1 MLAFLFSPDPPAI
14 PTPPSQKAS
23 LVAEERVFQGRLGVD
38 PPGSDAVSPMALAA
52 STPDAFGVEF
62 SEAGTRAIAP
72 LPIQLAQNVQAAE
85 DGTGTVVDQVGDR
98 FDIDGGTQAG
108 DNLFHS
114 FEAFGLDAD
123 QVANF
128 IAEYGIENILGRIT
142 GGDPSII
149 DGLIQMSG
157 GDANLYLINPAG
169 ILFGPNASLDLPA
182 SFTATTADRIGFGSG
197 WFRATGDNDFAS
209 LVGAPQQFAFIR
221 SDGGA
226 IVNLGDLQVDDG
238 QSLSLLGGTVIN
250 MGTLAAPQGQVTI
263 AAVPG
268 ENLVRISQDGI
279 LLSLEIPEP
288 QADELLSSIDPLSL
302 PELLTGA
309 DIEPDTGIA
318 VNPDGTLQVGTATV
332 EPTSGTAIA
341 SGTVTVADTT
351 SPTAM
356 GGTIAL
362 VGDRVALLDAT
373 LDSSGTRGGGTVLV
387 GGSFQG
393 QGPVPNATQ
402 TYVDAT
408 TIRANAIQQGNGG
421 EVSIWADDRTQFSG
435 TIHARGGAESGD
447 GGMVEVSGGQHL
459 AFRGHVDLSAPQGEL
474 GTLLLDPENIVIVN
488 GNGGANDD
496 QLDADVPDPGDSSGT
511 IFDDDDPGTTFT
523 LSETTLEAIV
533 GDIILLATNDIII
546 EDLADN
552 TLNTQVPFGQ
562 RLQFIADADGDGT
575 GAFQMDPT
583 DTLQTDGGAVFIS
596 GAELQVGNIRTT
608 AFFTTSGEVN
618 LSSTGMLTAGNIE
631 TAGGDVLLSS
641 VGDLQV
647 GAILI
652 RPDFDP
658 NVTGDVIL
666 TSEAGNVELFT
677 VNNEDIFG
685 TVRISAA
692 ELFRATGTFEAF
704 FTPFAGIP
712 GAANM
717 PVSIRT
723 TTGADEP
730 IRIRYGG
737 AVDADPNLSTVGGNV
752 PPVDP
757 FTITIGGDGAPF
769 SVGPEVVGVID
780 PDAGEL
786 VDGNRNEVY
795 APRPIPDDVSGT
807 SGAIAVSPGNGVL
820 YGSVEDIPFVPDDD
834 LGGEDPGDVGGG
846 EDPGDVG
853 GEDPGDVGGGED
865 PGDVGGG
872 EDPGDVGG
880 GEDPGDEPGGGDV
893 GGGDPDTPSSNDDP
907 LDTAG
912 VDEGIL
918 LATDEAQSSTPPR
931 SDQCDVRNAEVPKVF
946 SAFAPS
952 FGNTAPD
959 PCLEPDRDDP
969 ILQIESSE
977 SSDNP

>member
-1 MLAFLFSPDPPAI
+1 MLAFLFSPDPPII
-14 PTPPSQKAS
+14 PAPPSQ
-23 LVAEERVFQGRLGVD
+23 
-38 PPGSDAVSPMALAA
+38 AVSPVTEERAFQGQGVTHPPSVGDGSPMSLTAPM
-52 STPDAFGVEF
+52 PDAFGVEF
-62 SEAGTRAIAP
+62 SDTEARAIAP

-182 SFTATTADRIGFGSG
+182 SFTATTADGIGFGSG

-209 LVGAPQQFAFIR
+209 LVGSPQQFAFIR
-221 SDGGA
+221 SEGGSV
-226 IVNLGDLQVDDG
+226 VNLGDLQVDDG

-250 MGTLAAPQGQVTI
+250 MGTLTAPQGQVTI

-268 ENLVRISQDGI
+268 ENLVRISQDGM

-302 PELLTGA
+302 PELLTGG
-309 DIEPDTGIA
+309 DVEPDTGIA
-318 VNPDGTLQVGTATV
+318 VNPDGTLQMGTATV
-332 EPTSGTAIA
+332 EPTSGTAIV

-351 SPTAM
+351 SPTAT
-356 GGTIAL
+356 GGAIAV

-387 GGSFQG
+387 GGGFQG
-393 QGPVPNATQ
+393 QGSVPNATQ

-408 TIRANAIQQGNGG
+408 TIRANAIQQGDGG

-459 AFRGHVDLSAPQGEL
+459 AFEGNIDLSAPQGEF
-474 GTLLLDPENIVIVN
+474 GILLLDPENIIIVN

-511 IFDDDDPGTTFT
+511 IFDDDDPGATFT

-552 TLNTQVPFGQ
+552 TLSTQVPFGQ
-562 RLQFIADADGDGT
+562 RLQFIADADGDGI
-575 GAFQMDPT
+575 GVFQMDPG
-583 DTLQTDGGAVFIS
+583 DTLQTDGGAVFVS

-608 AFFTTSGEVN
+608 AFFTASGEVN
-618 LSSTGMLTAGNIE
+618 LSSTGTLTAGNIE
-631 TAGGDVLLSS
+631 TRASDVVLAS

-652 RPDFDP
+652 LADPDSD
-658 NVTGDVIL
+658 VRGDVIL
-666 TSEAGNVELFT
+666 SSEAGDVELFT
-677 VNNEDIFG
+677 INHQDLFG
-685 TVRISAA
+685 RVRISAA

-704 FTPFAGIP
+704 FTPFANIP
-712 GAANM
+712 GVANM

-723 TTGADEP
+723 ATGASEP

-737 AVDADPNLSTVGGNV
+737 AVDADPNLSTAGGNV

-786 VDGNRNEVY
+786 VGGNRNEVY

-820 YGSVEDIPFVPDDD
+820 YGSVEDIPFIPDDD
-834 LGGEDPGDVGGG
+834 L
-846 EDPGDVG
+846 G

-880 GEDPGDEPGGGDV
+880 GEDPGDVGGGEDPGNVGGDESGGGDV

-918 LATDEAQSSTPPR
+918 LATDEAQSTTPTR
-931 SDQCDVRNAEVPKVF
+931 SDQCDVSNTEAPKVF
-946 SAFAPS
+946 AAFAPL
-952 FGNTAPD
+952 FGRTVPD
-959 PCLEPDRDDP
+959 PCLDADRDDP

-977 SSDNP
+977 SSDDR

>member
-1 MLAFLFSPDPPAI
+1 MLAILFSPEPPAI
-14 PTPPSQKAS
+14 PTHPAQEAS
-23 LVAEERVFQGRLGVD
+23 LVAEERVFQGHLGVD
-38 PPGSDAVSPMALAA
+38 PPGTDAVSPMALAA
-52 STPDAFGVEF
+52 PTPDAFGVEF
-62 SEAGTRAIAP
+62 SEAGTRAIARVP
-72 LPIQLAQNVQAAE
+72 LQLAQNVQAAD

-98 FDIDGGTQAG
+98 FDIHGGTQAG

-128 IAEYGIENILGRIT
+128 IAEYGLENVLGRIT

-149 DGLIQMSG
+149 NGLIQMSG

-182 SFTATTADRIGFGSG
+182 SFMATTADGIGFGSG
-197 WFRATGDNDFAS
+197 WFRATGENDFAS
-209 LVGAPQQFAFIR
+209 LVGPPQQFAFIR

-226 IVNLGDLQVDDG
+226 VVNLGDLEVNDG
-238 QSLSLLGGTVIN
+238 QSLSLVGGTVIN
-250 MGTLAAPQGQVTI
+250 MGTLTAPQGQVTI

-268 ENLVRISQDGI
+268 ENLVRISQEGM
-279 LLSLEIPEP
+279 LLSLEVPEQ

-309 DIEPDTGIA
+309 DVDPDTGIA
-318 VNPDGTLQVGTATV
+318 VNPDGALQVGTATV
-332 EPTSGTAIA
+332 EPTSGMAIA

-351 SPTAM
+351 SPTAT
-356 GGTIAL
+356 GGTIAI

-387 GGSFQG
+387 GGGFQG
-393 QGPVPNATQ
+393 QGSIPNATQ

-408 TIRANAIQQGNGG
+408 TIRANAIQQGDGG
-421 EVSIWADDRTQFSG
+421 EISIWADDRTQFSG
-435 TIHARGGAESGD
+435 TIHARGGAEFGD
-447 GGMVEVSGGQHL
+447 GGMMEVSGGQHL
-459 AFRGHVDLSAPQGEL
+459 AFEGNVDLSAPQGAL
-474 GTLLLDPENIVIVN
+474 GTLLLDPENIIIVN

-511 IFDDDDPGTTFT
+511 IFDDDDPGATFT

-546 EDLADN
+546 EDLADDI
-552 TLNTQVPFGQ
+552 LSTQIPFGQ
-562 RLQFIADADGDGT
+562 RLQFIADADGDGI
-575 GAFQMDPT
+575 GAFQMEPD
-583 DTLQTDGGAVFIS
+583 DMLQTDGGAVFIS

-618 LSSTGMLTAGNIE
+618 LSSTGTLTAGNIE
-631 TAGGDVLLSS
+631 TTGGDVLLSS
-641 VGDLQV
+641 ADDLQV

-652 RPDFDP
+652 LGDSDSDVR
-658 NVTGDVIL
+658 GDVIL
-666 TSEAGNVELFT
+666 TSEAGDVELFT
-677 VNNEDIFG
+677 VNNRDLFG
-685 TVRISAA
+685 TVQISAA
-692 ELFRATGTFEAF
+692 ELFRATGTFEET
-704 FTPFAGIP
+704 FTFFAGIP
-712 GAANM
+712 GASNM
-717 PVSIRT
+717 PVSIRSS
-723 TTGADEP
+723 TGASEP

-737 AVDADPNLSTVGGNV
+737 AVDADPSLSTVGGNV

-780 PDAGEL
+780 PDAGEV

-795 APRPIPDDVSGT
+795 APRPVPDDVSGT

-834 LGGEDPGDVGGG
+834 SGGEDPGDVG
-846 EDPGDVG
+846 G

-893 GGGDPDTPSSNDDP
+893 GGGDPDTPSSNDP

-918 LATDEAQSSTPPR
+918 LATDEVQSTTPTR